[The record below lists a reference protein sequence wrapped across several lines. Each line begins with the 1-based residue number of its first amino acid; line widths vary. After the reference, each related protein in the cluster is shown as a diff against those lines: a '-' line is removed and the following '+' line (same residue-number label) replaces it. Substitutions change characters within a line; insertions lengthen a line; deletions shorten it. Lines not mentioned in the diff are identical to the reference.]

1 MLQRTLTMSFND
13 AGGKKRSISIKDIKE
28 EIPES
33 DVTALMDSIVA
44 NKLIITEN
52 GDLAEKVSAQIVN
65 KETTELTI

>member
-1 MLQRTLTMSFND
+1 
-13 AGGKKRSISIKDIKE
+13 
-28 EIPES
+28 
-33 DVTALMDSIVA
+33 MDNIVA